1 MISWLLLGSMM
12 VSRQAPYSLQH
23 VHCAHCEPVC
33 IEPNCIKKDE
43 LRRKC
48 PSAMR
53 RDDLKSYTSKY
64 HVGKSVKAVE
74 DRHKLMRDFFS
85 SRSNCDSTLQDNQ
98 DSSSRH
104 VSHGHDSSECSRPPT
119 EYNVS
124 CEVAVEEP
132 TPIPPEHDTSTVSCL
147 ERKS

>member
-1 MISWLLLGSMM
+1 M

-23 VHCAHCEPVC
+23 VRCAHCEPVC

-53 RDDLKSYTSKY
+53 RNDTSKY
-64 HVGKSVKAVE
+64 HVGKSVKAIE
-74 DRHKLMRDFFS
+74 NRQKLMRDFFS
-85 SRSNCDSTLQDNQ
+85 SSSNRDSTLQDIL

-104 VSHGHDSSECSRPPT
+104 VSHGK
-119 EYNVS
+119 
-124 CEVAVEEP
+124 
-132 TPIPPEHDTSTVSCL
+132 L
-147 ERKS
+147 